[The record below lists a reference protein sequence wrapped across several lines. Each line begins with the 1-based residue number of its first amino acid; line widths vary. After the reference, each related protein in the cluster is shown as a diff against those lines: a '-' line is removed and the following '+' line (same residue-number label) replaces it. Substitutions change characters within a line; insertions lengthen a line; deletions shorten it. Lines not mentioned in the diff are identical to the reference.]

1 MWWQVSSI
9 EEFFLD
15 IKSWLSP
22 NRATYG
28 NPRNSYSNMY
38 SPVLYDYIW
47 HKAAGTV
54 QGSGETWSEIDTHL
68 HFQCIDDLSVAET
81 IFIHRNSHK
90 PNKYSRH

>member
-38 SPVLYDYIW
+38 SPVLYDYVW
-47 HKAAGTV
+47 HKAAGT
-54 QGSGETWSEIDTHL
+54 GLRGNWSIAFVCLWDY
-68 HFQCIDDLSVAET
+68 
-81 IFIHRNSHK
+81 IHSLEFT
-90 PNKYSRH
+90 